1 MYGYVIINLLFAI
14 SLEVIILESIL
25 KIKDNYSYLKMW
37 MFTLLQM
44 IYKYK
49 KKPTKPKVKNAKGI
63 THLYILSHDKN

>member
-1 MYGYVIINLLFAI
+1 
-14 SLEVIILESIL
+14 
-25 KIKDNYSYLKMW
+25 